1 MGEFRDYLN
10 KMELELEITRKES
23 VSEMSIAGYGNW
35 EPSKE
40 MVGTMSAF
48 IIRNNWTVLSEIK
61 TRLKDTYTVYKLKD
75 SYIIGEF
82 KITSTQDEIFEVYL
96 RIDLREHKTTAN
108 DLNIYKR
115 LMNVDG
121 VKVNESVQGLGLA
134 TAMYTYLVK
143 NEKMV
148 ILGDE
153 IQYFGARRLWS
164 KLSMKLDLTVDI
176 VDVSKGIYLER
187 DGLIHHGLEDW
198 EFDDRIW
205 DYTTSKKDIR
215 LILKEIK

>member
-1 MGEFRDYLN
+1 MGEFRDHLN
-10 KMELELEITRKES
+10 M
-23 VSEMSIAGYGNW
+23 VSEMSIAGYGDW
-35 EPSKE
+35 EPSAE
-40 MVGTMSAF
+40 MLVTMSIF
-48 IIRNNWTVLSEIK
+48 VLNKKWTFVNKIKIK
-61 TRLKDTYTVYKLKD
+61 TLEYSIYKLKD
-75 SYIIGEF
+75 EF
-82 KITSTQDEIFEVYL
+82 IMGNIITSSTGEQQFE
-96 RIDLREHKTTAN
+96 IDLKIKLMEHKSTAN
-108 DLNIYKR
+108 DLNIHKR

-187 DGLIHHGLEDW
+187 DVLIHHGLEDW

-205 DYTTSKKDIR
+205 DYTTSKKNIR

>member
-10 KMELELEITRKES
+10 ML
-23 VSEMSIAGYGNW
+23 SEMSIAGYGDW
-35 EPSKE
+35 EPSAE
-40 MVGTMSAF
+40 MLVTMSIF
-48 IIRNNWTVLSEIK
+48 VLNKKWTFVNKIKIK
-61 TRLKDTYTVYKLKD
+61 TLEYSIYKLKD
-75 SYIIGEF
+75 EF
-82 KITSTQDEIFEVYL
+82 IMGNIITSSTGEQQFE
-96 RIDLREHKTTAN
+96 IDLKIKLMERKSTAN
-108 DLNIYKR
+108 DLNIHKR

-153 IQYFGARRLWS
+153 IQYFGARRLWA

-187 DGLIHHGLEDW
+187 DVLIHHGLEDW

>member
-1 MGEFRDYLN
+1 MGGFRDYLN
-10 KMELELEITRKES
+10 M
-23 VSEMSIAGYGNW
+23 VSEMSIAGYGDW
-35 EPSKE
+35 EPSAE
-40 MVGTMSAF
+40 MLVTMSIF
-48 IIRNNWTVLSEIK
+48 VLNKKWTFVNKIKIK
-61 TRLKDTYTVYKLKD
+61 TLEYSIYKLKD
-75 SYIIGEF
+75 EF
-82 KITSTQDEIFEVYL
+82 IMGNIITSSTGEQQFE
-96 RIDLREHKTTAN
+96 IDLKIKLMEHKSTAN
-108 DLNIYKR
+108 DLNIHKR

-187 DGLIHHGLEDW
+187 DVLIHHGLEDW

>member
-10 KMELELEITRKES
+10 I
-23 VSEMSIAGYGNW
+23 VSEMSIAGYGDW

-40 MVGTMSAF
+40 MLVTMSTF
-48 IIRNNWTVLSEIK
+48 VLNKRWTFVNKIKIK
-61 TRLKDTYTVYKLKD
+61 TLEYSIYKLKD
-75 SYIIGEF
+75 EF
-82 KITSTQDEIFEVYL
+82 IMGNIITSSTGEKQFE
-96 RIDLREHKTTAN
+96 IDLKIKLMEHKGIAN
-108 DLNIYKR
+108 ELNIHKR

-143 NEKMV
+143 NEKMI

-153 IQYFGARRLWS
+153 IQYFGARRLWA
-164 KLSMKLDLTVDI
+164 KLSKKLDLTVDI

-187 DGLIHHGLEDW
+187 DVLIHHGLEDW
-198 EFDDRIW
+198 EFDSRVW
-205 DYTTSKKDIR
+205 DYTTSKKHIR

>member
-1 MGEFRDYLN
+1 MGEFRDYLD
-10 KMELELEITRKES
+10 KMELELEIIRKEM

-35 EPSKE
+35 EPSRE
-40 MVGTMSAF
+40 MIGTMSAF
-48 IIRNNWTVLSEIK
+48 IIRKNWTVLLEIK
-61 TRLKDTYTVYKLKD
+61 TRLNDSYTVYKLKD

-96 RIDLREHKTTAN
+96 RIDLREHKSTAN
-108 DLNIYKR
+108 DLNIHKR

-187 DGLIHHGLEDW
+187 DVLIHHGLEDW

-205 DYTTSKKDIR
+205 DYTTSKKNIR

>member
-10 KMELELEITRKES
+10 ML
-23 VSEMSIAGYGNW
+23 SEMSIAGYGDW
-35 EPSKE
+35 EPSAE
-40 MVGTMSAF
+40 MLVTMSVFVLHKKWAF
-48 IIRNNWTVLSEIK
+48 VNKIKIK
-61 TRLKDTYTVYKLKD
+61 TLEYSIYKLKD
-75 SYIIGEF
+75 EYIMGNI
-82 KITSTQDEIFEVYL
+82 ITSSTGEQQFE
-96 RIDLREHKTTAN
+96 IDLKIKLMEHKSTAN
-108 DLNIYKR
+108 DLNIHKR

-134 TAMYTYLVK
+134 TAMYSYLVK
-143 NEKMV
+143 HEKMV

-153 IQYFGARRLWS
+153 IQYFGARRLWA

-187 DGLIHHGLEDW
+187 DVLIHHGLEDW
-198 EFDDRIW
+198 EFDDRVW

>member
-10 KMELELEITRKES
+10 M
-23 VSEMSIAGYGNW
+23 VSEMSIAGYGDW
-35 EPSKE
+35 EPSAE
-40 MVGTMSAF
+40 MLVTMSIF
-48 IIRNNWTVLSEIK
+48 VLNKKWTFVNKIKIK
-61 TRLKDTYTVYKLKD
+61 TLEYSIYKLKD
-75 SYIIGEF
+75 EYIMGNI
-82 KITSTQDEIFEVYL
+82 ITSSTGEQQFE
-96 RIDLREHKTTAN
+96 IDLKIKLMEHKSTAN
-108 DLNIYKR
+108 DLNIHKR

-134 TAMYTYLVK
+134 TAMYSYLVK
-143 NEKMV
+143 HEKMV

-153 IQYFGARRLWS
+153 IQYFGARRLWT

-187 DGLIHHGLEDW
+187 DVLIHHGLEDW

>member
-10 KMELELEITRKES
+10 M
-23 VSEMSIAGYGNW
+23 VSEMSIAGYGDW
-35 EPSKE
+35 EPSAE
-40 MVGTMSAF
+40 MLVTMSIF
-48 IIRNNWTVLSEIK
+48 VLNKKWTFVNKIKIK
-61 TRLKDTYTVYKLKD
+61 TLEYSIYKLKD
-75 SYIIGEF
+75 EF
-82 KITSTQDEIFEVYL
+82 IMGNIITSSTGEQQFE
-96 RIDLREHKTTAN
+96 IDLKIKLMEHKSTAN
-108 DLNIYKR
+108 DLNIHKR

-187 DGLIHHGLEDW
+187 DVLIHHGLEDW

-205 DYTTSKKDIR
+205 DYTTSKKNIR

>member
-10 KMELELEITRKES
+10 M
-23 VSEMSIAGYGNW
+23 VSETSIAGYGDW
-35 EPSKE
+35 EPSAE
-40 MVGTMSAF
+40 MLVTMSIF
-48 IIRNNWTVLSEIK
+48 VLNKKWTFVNKIKIK
-61 TRLKDTYTVYKLKD
+61 TLEYSIYKLKD
-75 SYIIGEF
+75 EF
-82 KITSTQDEIFEVYL
+82 IMGNIITSSTGEQQFE
-96 RIDLREHKTTAN
+96 IDLKIKLMEHKSTAN
-108 DLNIYKR
+108 DLNIHKR

-153 IQYFGARRLWS
+153 IQYFGARRLWA

-187 DGLIHHGLEDW
+187 DVLIHHGLEDW

-205 DYTTSKKDIR
+205 DYTTSKKNIR

>member
-10 KMELELEITRKES
+10 M
-23 VSEMSIAGYGNW
+23 VSEMSIAGYGDW

-40 MVGTMSAF
+40 MLVTMSMFILNKKWAF
-48 IIRNNWTVLSEIK
+48 VDKIKIK
-61 TRLKDTYTVYKLKD
+61 TLEYSIYKLKD
-75 SYIIGEF
+75 EYIMGGI
-82 KITSTQDEIFEVYL
+82 ITSSTGEQQFE
-96 RIDLREHKTTAN
+96 IDLKIKLMEHKSISN
-108 DLNIYKR
+108 DLGIHKR

-153 IQYFGARRLWS
+153 IQYFGARRLWA

-176 VDVSKGIYLER
+176 IDISKGIYLEK
-187 DGLIHHGLEDW
+187 DVTIYHGLEDW
-198 EFDDRIW
+198 EYDERVW
-205 DYTTSKKDIR
+205 DYMSVKKDIR

>member
-10 KMELELEITRKES
+10 M
-23 VSEMSIAGYGNW
+23 VSEMSIAGYGDW
-35 EPSKE
+35 EPSTE
-40 MVGTMSAF
+40 MLVTMSTF
-48 IIRNNWTVLSEIK
+48 ILNKKWTFVNKIKIK
-61 TRLKDTYTVYKLKD
+61 TLEYSIYRLKD
-75 SYIIGEF
+75 EF
-82 KITSTQDEIFEVYL
+82 IMGNIITSSTGEQQFE
-96 RIDLREHKTTAN
+96 IDLKIKLIEHKSTAN
-108 DLNIYKR
+108 DLNIHKR

-134 TAMYTYLVK
+134 TAIYTYLVK

-153 IQYFGARRLWS
+153 IQYFGARKLWA

-187 DGLIHHGLEDW
+187 DVLIHHGLEDW
-198 EFDDRIW
+198 EFDDRVW

>member
-10 KMELELEITRKES
+10 M
-23 VSEMSIAGYGNW
+23 VSEMSIAGYGDW
-35 EPSKE
+35 EPSAE
-40 MVGTMSAF
+40 MLVTMSIF
-48 IIRNNWTVLSEIK
+48 VLNKKWTFVNKIKIK
-61 TRLKDTYTVYKLKD
+61 TLEYSIYKLKD
-75 SYIIGEF
+75 EF
-82 KITSTQDEIFEVYL
+82 IMGNIITSSTGEQQFE
-96 RIDLREHKTTAN
+96 IDLKIKLMEHKSTAN
-108 DLNIYKR
+108 DLNIHKR

-153 IQYFGARRLWS
+153 IQYFGARRLWA

-187 DGLIHHGLEDW
+187 DVLIHHGLEDW

-205 DYTTSKKDIR
+205 DYTTSKKNIR

>member
-10 KMELELEITRKES
+10 M
-23 VSEMSIAGYGNW
+23 VSEMSIAGYGDW
-35 EPSKE
+35 EPSAE
-40 MVGTMSAF
+40 MLVTMSIF
-48 IIRNNWTVLSEIK
+48 VLNKKWTFVNKIKIK
-61 TRLKDTYTVYKLKD
+61 TLEYSIYKLKD
-75 SYIIGEF
+75 EF
-82 KITSTQDEIFEVYL
+82 IMGNIITSSTGEQQFE
-96 RIDLREHKTTAN
+96 IDLKIKLMEHKSTAN
-108 DLNIYKR
+108 DLNIHKR

-187 DGLIHHGLEDW
+187 DVLIHHGLEDW
-198 EFDDRIW
+198 EFDERVW

>member
-10 KMELELEITRKES
+10 M
-23 VSEMSIAGYGNW
+23 VSEMSIAGYGDW
-35 EPSKE
+35 KPSAE
-40 MVGTMSAF
+40 MLVTMSTF
-48 IIRNNWTVLSEIK
+48 VLNKKWTFVNKIKIK
-61 TRLKDTYTVYKLKD
+61 TLEYSIYKLKD
-75 SYIIGEF
+75 EF
-82 KITSTQDEIFEVYL
+82 IMGNIITSSTGEQQFE
-96 RIDLREHKTTAN
+96 IDLKIKLMEHKSTAN
-108 DLNIYKR
+108 DLNIHKR

-187 DGLIHHGLEDW
+187 DVLINHGLEDW
-198 EFDDRIW
+198 EFDNRIW

>member
-10 KMELELEITRKES
+10 M
-23 VSEMSIAGYGNW
+23 VSEMSIAGYGDW
-35 EPSKE
+35 EPSAE
-40 MVGTMSAF
+40 MLVTMSIF
-48 IIRNNWTVLSEIK
+48 VLNKKWTFVNKIKIK
-61 TRLKDTYTVYKLKD
+61 TLEYSIYKLKD
-75 SYIIGEF
+75 EF
-82 KITSTQDEIFEVYL
+82 IMGNIITSSTGEQQFE
-96 RIDLREHKTTAN
+96 IDLKIKLMEHKSTAN
-108 DLNIYKR
+108 DLNIHKR

-153 IQYFGARRLWS
+153 IQYFGARRLWA

-187 DGLIHHGLEDW
+187 DVLIHHGLEDW

>member
-10 KMELELEITRKES
+10 MLSEL
-23 VSEMSIAGYGNW
+23 SIAGYGDW
-35 EPSKE
+35 EPSAE
-40 MVGTMSAF
+40 MLVTMSVFVLHKKWAF
-48 IIRNNWTVLSEIK
+48 VNKIKIK
-61 TRLKDTYTVYKLKD
+61 TLEYSIYKLKD
-75 SYIIGEF
+75 EYIMGNI
-82 KITSTQDEIFEVYL
+82 ITSSTGEQQFE
-96 RIDLREHKTTAN
+96 IDLKIKLMEHKSTAN
-108 DLNIYKR
+108 DLNIHKR

-121 VKVNESVQGLGLA
+121 VKVNESVQGLCLA

-187 DGLIHHGLEDW
+187 DVLIHHGLEDW

-205 DYTTSKKDIR
+205 DYTTSKKNIR
-215 LILKEIK
+215 LILKEIKWLKKL

>member
-1 MGEFRDYLN
+1 MEEFRDYLN
-10 KMELELEITRKES
+10 M
-23 VSEMSIAGYGNW
+23 VSEMSIAGYGDW
-35 EPSKE
+35 EPSAE
-40 MVGTMSAF
+40 MLVTMSIF
-48 IIRNNWTVLSEIK
+48 VLNKKWTFVNKIKIK
-61 TRLKDTYTVYKLKD
+61 TLEYSIYKLKD
-75 SYIIGEF
+75 EF
-82 KITSTQDEIFEVYL
+82 IMGNIITSSTGEQQFE
-96 RIDLREHKTTAN
+96 IDLKIKLMEHKSAAN
-108 DLNIYKR
+108 DLNIHKR

-187 DGLIHHGLEDW
+187 DVLIHHGLEDW

-205 DYTTSKKDIR
+205 DYTTSKKNIR

>member
-10 KMELELEITRKES
+10 M
-23 VSEMSIAGYGNW
+23 VSEMSIAGYGDW
-35 EPSKE
+35 EPSAE
-40 MVGTMSAF
+40 MLVTMSTF
-48 IIRNNWTVLSEIK
+48 VLNKKWTFVNKIKIK
-61 TRLKDTYTVYKLKD
+61 TLEYSIYKLKD
-75 SYIIGEF
+75 EF
-82 KITSTQDEIFEVYL
+82 IMGNIITSSTGEQQFE
-96 RIDLREHKTTAN
+96 IDLKIKLMEHKSTAN
-108 DLNIYKR
+108 DLNIHKR

-187 DGLIHHGLEDW
+187 DALIHHGLEDW
-198 EFDDRIW
+198 EFDDRVR
-205 DYTTSKKDIR
+205 DYTTSKKNIR